1 MRLAGV
7 TAILFLAAAPL
18 LAADLPRITFS
29 KTFPGSDPA
38 FVLIV
43 LDKDGH
49 GVYKE
54 APDDDNPLAFDLAPP
69 EVEAV
74 FALAA
79 KLDRFSK
86 PLEAPVKVAFMGD
99 KVFRWESGAEKHE
112 VKFNYSASPDAQ
124 QLWDWFERMA
134 ETERLFAA
142 LDRTM
147 HFDKLGV
154 NQAVLELEACFD
166 SRRLV
171 AAAQFLP
178 LLDRIAASE
187 RYMHMARE
195 RAAALAG
202 SIRNPPKAAPQ

>member
-7 TAILFLAAAPL
+7 AAMLFLAAAPL

-74 FALAA
+74 FGLAA

-112 VKFNYSASPDAQ
+112 AKFNYSASPDAQ

-142 LDRTM
+142 
-147 HFDKLGV
+147 
-154 NQAVLELEACFD
+154 LELEACFD

-202 SIRNPPKAAPQ
+202 SIRNPPKAAAQ